1 MDGSR
6 RARAGRAVRLLL
18 FLAVGGALSA
28 CGGSSVPQG
37 SDTSGSVPPQQASID
52 DQLPSGTAGT
62 ADRCD
67 FLDPSYCLFPFP
79 NDYFTVEDST
89 SDTGRRVN
97 LQRAS
102 MPKSRIVLDKPI
114 DPAEWNRNDGFSPG
128 AMIELHVPGVDLAK
142 TGAPPITDIPRSLK
156 SDSPILLIDA
166 DTLERQPIWAELDM
180 NNVSSP
186 DRQALIIRVAKN
198 LQYGHRYIVALRNL
212 KDASG
217 ATIEA
222 GPAFRIYRDNHAS
235 SLDFVNRRRAHL
247 EALFA
252 TLAKAGVGRSDLY
265 LAWDFTVASQ
275 RSLTGRML
283 HIRDDA
289 FAAFANGVPDFKITR
304 VTDYTSD
311 QNPKIARQVEGT
323 VTVPTYLFIP
333 DSEATLAP
341 ITDVIEQVLA
351 AGASA
356 PVPVATLQGLFAT
369 LGDQDLPLT
378 RFYYGAPNPGPYDLP
393 QRFAGGTLTAPFTC
407 IIPRAVQSADGHI
420 HPARIALY
428 GHGLFG
434 SRDEV
439 TAGNVEDMANEHDFV
454 FCATNWLGFSQ
465 GDLPNALIT
474 LLDVS
479 NARSFFDTTQQ
490 GVLNFL
496 ALGRALLSPQGF
508 AAQAAFQMGSPAQSV
523 LDTTELY
530 YDGNSQG
537 GILGGLLM
545 SVAQDIT
552 RGVLGVPGMNYSLL
566 LERSSDFATYS
577 KFLYAAYPDSL
588 DQEFIF
594 SLLQMLWDR
603 AEADGYAEAM
613 TTGMLPN
620 TPAHQVL
627 MHVAFGDFQVSM
639 WAAQNE
645 ARTIGAQRHCP
656 SLEPGRN
663 PDRAEFPGIPCMS
676 DEASGHEGSAFV
688 IWDSGPDK
696 VAPPPTDD
704 VPPTGDHDPH
714 GDPRATPAARTQ
726 KSEFLKPDGKVID
739 VCGGRPCGSDGY
751 TPP

>member
-1 MDGSR
+1 METTWLA
-6 RARAGRAVRLLL
+6 RARTAVRIVL
-18 FLAVGGALSA
+18 FVVAAGALAA
-28 CGGSSVPQG
+28 CGGSSAPP
-37 SDTSGSVPPQQASID
+37 TSARGGGVPPQQASID
-52 DQLPSGTAGT
+52 NQLPSGTAST
-62 ADRCD
+62 AERCD

-79 NDYFTVEDST
+79 NDYFTVADGST
-89 SDTGRRVN
+89 DTGRRVN

-102 MPKSRIVLDKPI
+102 MPRSRIVLDKPI

-142 TGAPPITDIPRSLK
+142 TGAPPISDIPRSLEA
-156 SDSPILLIDA
+156 DSPILLIDA
-166 DTLERQPIWAELDM
+166 ATLERQPIWAELDM
-180 NNVSSP
+180 NNVSSS
-186 DRQALIIRVAKN
+186 DRQALIIRVARN
-198 LQYGHRYIVALRNL
+198 LQYGHRYIVALREL

-217 ATIEA
+217 QPIEA

-235 SLDFVNRRRAHL
+235 SLDFVNARRAHM
-247 EALFA
+247 EDLFA
-252 TLAKAGVGRSDLY
+252 TLARAGVARSDLY

-289 FAAFANGVPDFKITR
+289 FASFANGVPQFKITQ
-304 VTDYTSD
+304 VTDYTAD

-333 DSEATLAP
+333 DSEATLKP
-341 ITDVIEQVLA
+341 ITDLIEQILA
-351 AGASA
+351 AGASTPL
-356 PVPVATLQGLFAT
+356 PVDQLQGLFAL

-378 RFYYGAPNPGPYDLP
+378 RFYYGKSDPGPYDLP
-393 QRFAGGTLTAPFTC
+393 QRFAGGTLSAPFTC
-407 IIPRAVQSADGHI
+407 IIPRAVLNADGSVK
-420 HPARIALY
+420 PARIALY

-454 FCATNWLGFSQ
+454 FCATNWMGFSQ

-508 AAQAAFQMGSPAQSV
+508 TTQDAFRMGTPARSV

-537 GILGGLLM
+537 GILGGMLM

-577 KFLYAAYPDSL
+577 RFLYAAYPDSL

-603 AEADGYAEAM
+603 AEANGYAAAL
-613 TTGMLPN
+613 TTGTLPG
-620 TPAHQVL
+620 TPRHQVL
-627 MHVAFGDFQVSM
+627 LHVAFGDFQVSM

-663 PDRAEFPGIPCMS
+663 PDTAEFPFIPCMT
-676 DEASGHEGSAFV
+676 DEATGHDGSAFV

-704 VPPTGDHDPH
+704 VPPSGDHDPH
-714 GDPRATPAARTQ
+714 GDPRATPAARLQ
-726 KSEFLKPDGKVID
+726 KSEFLKPDGRVID
-739 VCGGRPCGSDGY
+739 VCGGKPCGAAGY
-751 TPP
+751 VPP